1 MPFIPFPVLWNGT
14 KQHNIQLM
22 LPQKHEHVSK
32 WIDSPSLHHDMF
44 NLIYVLR

>member
-1 MPFIPFPVLWNGT
+1 MPFISFPILWNGT
-14 KQHNIQLM
+14 KQYNIQLV

-44 NLIYVLR
+44 NLIYVLT